1 MLIKSVIYMS
11 CRQKTW
17 KNRRT
22 YTLCVQSSI
31 FWGIH
36 IFIPTQANYKF
47 SISFFTPFDKLVIS
61 WYSWIM
67 SHVLLTALLNVHPS
81 TAIRMMSVKYKIHA
95 CNMMQDIFLY
105 YLRDKP
111 EVCSINRWCFTCIK
125 NILNT
130 ASTLHIFCFIFHT
143 NLSTTKKLIKRF
155 WWRNKL

>member
-1 MLIKSVIYMS
+1 MCPIFHLLGY
-11 CRQKTW
+11 
-17 KNRRT
+17 T
-22 YTLCVQSSI
+22 YIHPDTSKLQI
-31 FWGIH
+31 F
-36 IFIPTQANYKF
+36 YL
-47 SISFFTPFDKLVIS
+47 FFTPFDKLVIS
-61 WYSWIM
+61 RYSWIM
-67 SHVLLTALLNVHPS
+67 SHVHLTALLNVHPS

-155 WWRNKL
+155 WWRNKH